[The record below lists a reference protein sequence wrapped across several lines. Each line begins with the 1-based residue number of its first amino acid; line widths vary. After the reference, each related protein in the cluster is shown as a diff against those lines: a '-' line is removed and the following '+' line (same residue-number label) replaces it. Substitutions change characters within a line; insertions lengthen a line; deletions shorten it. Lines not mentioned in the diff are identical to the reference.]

1 MPDLDVVEDANDVFR
16 APVNA
21 VPAPTREV
29 PFTVDRD
36 VMDELV
42 LDLAGSPA
50 RSARVF
56 RFGSISF
63 TTYAESNLAI
73 AFH

>member
-21 VPAPTREV
+21 VPAPTSEV

-63 TTYAESNLAI
+63 TTHAESKLAI